1 MIIITCQ
8 SNKNFSGFV
17 ENSHK
22 KLIMNSDNSL
32 CNSWETMG
40 IPKIP
45 KISPSKY
52 KPPKPVTRKTLC

>member
-32 CNSWETMG
+32 CNSRETMG

-52 KPPKPVTRKTLC
+52 KPPKAVTRKTLC